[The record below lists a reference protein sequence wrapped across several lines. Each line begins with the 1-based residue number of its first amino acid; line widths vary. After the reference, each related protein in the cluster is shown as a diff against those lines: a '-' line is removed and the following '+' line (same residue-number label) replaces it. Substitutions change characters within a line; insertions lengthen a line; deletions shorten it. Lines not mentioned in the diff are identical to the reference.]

1 MDMWGDCLYD
11 VEKSEMKNMVVEKE
25 LAQRDFTGFLEEIY
39 ILGQEAIEMDTRD
52 FIKIIEEKL
61 HSLIEHQVINS

>member
-1 MDMWGDCLYD
+1 